1 MEDSISLNVNGKNYP
16 IQVEPDTPL
25 LYSLRN
31 NLLLNGPKY
40 GCGHEF
46 CGSCMVLMNGKA
58 MPSCRMSSSIAA
70 KFKIITLEGLGKPE
84 QLHPVQQ
91 AFIEEQAGQC
101 GYCMNGMIIC
111 ATALLEVN
119 HNPTDDEIKL
129 ALQRVLCRCGSH
141 TRVINAV
148 RRAATFW
155 KR

>member
-1 MEDSISLNVNGKNYP
+1 MEDTITLNVNGTSYP
-16 IQVEPDTPL
+16 LQIEPGTPL

-40 GCGHEF
+40 GCGFEL
-46 CGSCMVLMNGKA
+46 CGSCMVLVDGKA
-58 MPSCRMSSSIAA
+58 MPSCRMTSATAS
-70 KFKIITLEGLGKPE
+70 KFDIVTLEGLGKPE
-84 QLHPVQQ
+84 RLHPVQQ

-111 ATALLEVN
+111 ATALLKVN
-119 HNPTDDEIKL
+119 HNPSDDEIRL

-141 TRVINAV
+141 TRIINAV
-148 RRAATFW
+148 KRAAVLW